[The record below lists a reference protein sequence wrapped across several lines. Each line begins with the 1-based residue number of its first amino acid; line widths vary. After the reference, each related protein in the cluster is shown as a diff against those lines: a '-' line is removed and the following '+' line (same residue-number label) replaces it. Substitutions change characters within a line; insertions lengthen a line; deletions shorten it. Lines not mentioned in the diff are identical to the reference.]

1 MNNGNNIKN
10 IIKVTLA
17 TTALTFGILN
27 FNSTSAD
34 AKTLTYKEAAQKIA
48 KATKTAYHEKKN
60 VTVKVTVP
68 CAGNTVGK
76 IQNAEIKTEREVSKA
91 YFPEELEKGDVVDVQ
106 GWARLQHYD
115 NATHREYG
123 FNNKY
128 KYNNKS
134 LTLTTTIN
142 GKNKNFRDNY
152 ENTYYLL
159 ANIKELKEVTK
170 GMTAKEKAWRVATW
184 LVVDHGVD
192 YSSKYHGGVINSKKI
207 YKNHEYNRDCGAN
220 CEGLA
225 NTYTAYAR
233 YVGLEVGEVSAED
246 HKINCI
252 KIDGTVYY
260 LSMQEV
266 SLRNKEWVRDSEDY
280 PNLSDEEKKDTESY
294 YDECRLGSAA
304 MGYPWELSESDY
316 AMITI
321 KEARKFFRD
330 MMGNPKKW
338 LYEYYDKDDNL
349 RKAKGDTSILFNNK

>member
-17 TTALTFGILN
+17 TTALTFGVIN

-34 AKTLTYKEAAQKIA
+34 AKTLTYNEAAQKIV
-48 KATKTAYHEKKN
+48 KATKTAYHEKKK

-76 IQNAEIKTEREVSKA
+76 IQNAEIKTENAVSKFR
-91 YFPEELEKGDVVDVQ
+91 FPEELEKGDVVDVW
-106 GWARLQHYD
+106 GWARLQHFD
-115 NATHREYG
+115 NAFNKGLG
-123 FNNKY
+123 FDNKY
-128 KYNNKS
+128 KYNNNKS
-134 LTLTTTIN
+134 LTLTTTVN
-142 GKNKNFRDNY
+142 GKNKNFRNNY
-152 ENTYYLL
+152 ADAYYRA

-170 GMTAKEKAWRVATW
+170 GMTTKEKAWRIATW

-192 YSSKYHGGVINSKKI
+192 YSSKYNRIVDAKKI
-207 YKNHEYNRDCGAN
+207 YKNHKYNKECGSN

-225 NTYTAYAR
+225 NTYTYYAGT
-233 YVGLEVGEVSAED
+233 VGLEVGEVSAKD

-266 SLRNKEWVRDSEDY
+266 FSRNEEWVAYNDGIENATEEDM
-280 PNLSDEEKKDTESY
+280 ESY
-294 YDECRLGSAA
+294 KSYLDECRVGSAA

-321 KEARKFFRD
+321 KEARKLFRE
-330 MMGNPKKW
+330 MMGDYKKW
-338 LYEYYDKDDNL
+338 NYGSFENYEYGKRTKDV
-349 RKAKGDTSILFNNK
+349 AKLPNNK

>member
-48 KATKTAYHEKKN
+48 NTAKKAYNEKKK

-76 IQNAEIKTEREVSKA
+76 ISNAEIKTRDAVSKT
-91 YFPEELEKGDVVDVQ
+91 YFSEELEKGDVVDVQ
-106 GWARLQHYD
+106 GWVTFD
-115 NATHREYG
+115 NSYRDLG
-123 FNNKY
+123 FSTKE

-142 GKNKNFRDNY
+142 GKNKNFRESY
-152 ENTYYLL
+152 EDIYYLT
-159 ANIKELKEVTK
+159 ANEKELKEVTK

-192 YSSKYHGGVINSKKI
+192 YSSKYHGGVINAKKI
-207 YKNHEYNRDCGAN
+207 YKNHEYNKECGAN

-233 YVGLEVGEVSAED
+233 YVGLEVGEVSAKE

-266 SLRNKEWVRDSEDY
+266 FSRNEEWVAYNDGLENATEEDM
-280 PNLSDEEKKDTESY
+280 ESY
-294 YDECRLGSAA
+294 KSLLDECVIGSAA
-304 MGYPWELSESDY
+304 TGYPWELSESDY
-316 AMITI
+316 AMLTI
-321 KEARKFFRD
+321 KEASKHYKGL
-330 MMGNPKKW
+330 MGNSKKW
-338 LYEYYDKDDNL
+338 NYEYYDKDCNI